1 MKIRLCA
8 LVLALLLLAGCGA
21 SVSVEKTEPIDFY
34 FCAAEETEQTID
46 FERPS
51 GALSVQTVDL
61 GRQDIS
67 IGEILTRYLAFC
79 RDGGYGPFPAG
90 LEYTDLALED
100 GVLALTFN
108 DAFSALSGVDLSLAA
123 AALTMTLTQISGV
136 DGISIHGR
144 SAILSGDWQEVFTA
158 DDFLLQDGS
167 AVHPEYA
174 VQLYFLDAGGNLT
187 AQRRVLTC
195 DDRSQLP
202 ELAMDALLAGPDEPG
217 LTCAVPAGT
226 QLADVSVDGALCTVV
241 LSEEFAACD
250 TDEASAQARRPRRGA
265 HALLH
270 RAGRARAAP
279 AARRR
284 RAAILCHR
292 RIDCPG
298 FRLAGVTTHTKNAPK
313 FPSERFFSI
322 LKENNPFGRPPPAAA
337 LAARGRA

>member
-187 AQRRVLTC
+187 AQRRVL
-195 DDRSQLP
+195 
-202 ELAMDALLAGPDEPG
+202 AGPDEPG

-250 TDEASAQARRPRRGA
+250 TDEASAQAAVRAVVLTLCSIEPVERVQLQLLGGA
-265 HALLH
+265 GLQYCAID
-270 RAGRARAAP
+270 ASIAP
-279 AARRR
+279 DSAW
-284 RAAILCHR
+284 L
-292 RIDCPG
+292 
-298 FRLAGVTTHTKNAPK
+298 
-313 FPSERFFSI
+313 E
-322 LKENNPFGRPPPAAA
+322 
-337 LAARGRA
+337 

>member
-174 VQLYFLDAGGNLT
+174 VQLYFFDAGGNLT

-226 QLADVSVDGALCTVV
+226 QLARD
-241 LSEEFAACD
+241 
-250 TDEASAQARRPRRGA
+250 
-265 HALLH
+265 
-270 RAGRARAAP
+270 
-279 AARRR
+279 
-284 RAAILCHR
+284 
-292 RIDCPG
+292 
-298 FRLAGVTTHTKNAPK
+298 
-313 FPSERFFSI
+313 
-322 LKENNPFGRPPPAAA
+322 
-337 LAARGRA
+337 

>member
-250 TDEASAQARRPRRGA
+250 TDEASAQAAVRAVVLTLCSIEPVERVQLQLLGGA
-265 HALLH
+265 GLQYCAIDASIALDSAWL
-270 RAGRARAAP
+270 
-279 AARRR
+279 
-284 RAAILCHR
+284 
-292 RIDCPG
+292 
-298 FRLAGVTTHTKNAPK
+298 
-313 FPSERFFSI
+313 E
-322 LKENNPFGRPPPAAA
+322 
-337 LAARGRA
+337 

>member
-1 MKIRLCA
+1 MNVKLCA

-21 SVSVEKTEPIDFY
+21 SAGVELVNPINFY
-34 FCAAEETEQTID
+34 FCVETDGAENAD

-51 GALSVQTVDL
+51 GALSVQTFDL

-79 RDGGYGPFPAG
+79 RDGGYGPFPVG

-136 DGISIHGR
+136 DGVSIHGH

-250 TDEASAQARRPRRGA
+250 TDEASAQAAVRAVVLTLCSIEPVERVQLQLLGGA
-265 HALLH
+265 GLQYCAID
-270 RAGRARAAP
+270 ASIAP
-279 AARRR
+279 DSAW
-284 RAAILCHR
+284 L
-292 RIDCPG
+292 
-298 FRLAGVTTHTKNAPK
+298 
-313 FPSERFFSI
+313 E
-322 LKENNPFGRPPPAAA
+322 
-337 LAARGRA
+337 

>member
-1 MKIRLCA
+1 MNVKLCA

-100 GVLALTFN
+100 GVLTLTFN

-123 AALTMTLTQISGV
+123 AALTMTLTQISDV
-136 DGISIHGR
+136 DGVSIHGR
-144 SAILSGDWQEVFTA
+144 STILSGDWQEVFTA

-174 VQLYFLDAGGNLT
+174 VQLYFLDSGGNLT

-202 ELAMDALLAGPDEPG
+202 ELAMDALLAGPD
-217 LTCAVPAGT
+217 
-226 QLADVSVDGALCTVV
+226 DGRGRM
-241 LSEEFAACD
+241 ED
-250 TDEASAQARRPRRGA
+250 PRPRRGPSVC
-265 HALLH
+265 LREGRH
-270 RAGRARAAP
+270 RDLPR
-279 AARRR
+279 
-284 RAAILCHR
+284 
-292 RIDCPG
+292 
-298 FRLAGVTTHTKNAPK
+298 
-313 FPSERFFSI
+313 
-322 LKENNPFGRPPPAAA
+322 
-337 LAARGRA
+337 